1 MKKYFLT
8 ISFLSIV
15 FLLTNCEKEN
25 PEFADES
32 IIIDNMPSISVY
44 RTNNVYFNYVV
55 IKLDSLGNITQ
66 SPAYCSKNDPR
77 VTYKNGNHGYK
88 HRWKLKSGYI
98 VDCEFKHD
106 KIFTDIT
113 IKEFIEYS
121 DKNNI
126 CAMPDSILKQRI
138 IDTDPFQEYY
148 WYGGL
153 FGEEYQEFT
162 LGEINEMIENG
173 TLETVF
179 TKIK

>member
-8 ISFLSIV
+8 INLLSII
-15 FLLTNCEKEN
+15 LLFANCKKDKL
-25 PEFADES
+25 EFADKS
-32 IIIDNMPSISVY
+32 IIVNNSPNISVY
-44 RTNNVYFNYVV
+44 KTNNDYYNYVV
-55 IKLDSLGNITQ
+55 VKLDSLGNITQ

-77 VTYKNGNHGYK
+77 VTYQNGNKGYA

-98 VDCEFKHD
+98 VDKGMWHD
-106 KIFTDIT
+106 KIFTDIS
-113 IKEFIEYS
+113 IQEFIEYA

-138 IDTDPFQEYY
+138 IDTNPFQEYY
-148 WYGGL
+148 WLDGL